1 MIKTSLCGLTADEIH
16 DLTGSERRHSIAI
29 ANSLYK
35 KKISDIMLIPGIPV
49 RIKKEI
55 KEKFFPGIYPPVAS
69 RESSD
74 GTIKF
79 LFRND
84 RGQEFET
91 VLLKA
96 KKRTTVCVSSQSG
109 CRMGCPF
116 CATGKYGFRGDLT
129 VQDILTQVLGI
140 PYAGI
145 VTHIVFMGMG
155 EPLDNPGN
163 VLKACKILLA
173 EWGLSISARHITVST
188 VGIIPALRSFLEK
201 INCNITLSLYSPFPD
216 ERYLAIPAER
226 KYPAIGI
233 IDLIKN
239 HKPDKKRRF
248 SVAYIMIS
256 NTTDTDNHLEGLK
269 GLLRGTGIRVN
280 LLPYHEIPGDN
291 KITSSPER
299 LQYFKHELVISGIS
313 ASVRK
318 SAGLDVSAAC
328 GLLASGLV

>member
-16 DLTGSERRHSIAI
+16 ELTGSEKRHAIAI

-35 KKISDIMLIPGIPV
+35 KKISDIMLIPDIPL
-49 RIKKEI
+49 RIKKEL
-55 KEKFFPGIYPPVAS
+55 KERFFPGIYPPAAS
-69 RESSD
+69 RVSSD

-91 VLLKA
+91 VLLKD

-116 CATGKYGFRGDLT
+116 CATGKYGFRGDLS
-129 VQDILTQVLGI
+129 VQDILNQVLGI
-140 PYAGI
+140 PDAGI
-145 VTHIVFMGMG
+145 VTHVVFMGMG
-155 EPLDNPGN
+155 EPLDNTDN
-163 VLKACKILLA
+163 VIKACNILPA
-173 EWGLSISARHITVST
+173 EWGPSISARHITVST
-188 VGIIPALRSFLEK
+188 VGITPAVKSILE
-201 INCNITLSLYSPFPD
+201 NTGCNLVLSLYSPFPD

-226 KYPAIGI
+226 EYPAIEI
-233 IDLIKN
+233 IDLMANYK
-239 HKPDKKRRF
+239 KDKKRRF
-248 SVAYIMIS
+248 SIAYIMIR
-256 NTTDTDNHLEGLK
+256 NTNDTGRHLEALK
-269 GLLRGTGIRVN
+269 ELLRGTGIRVN

-299 LQYFKHELVISGIS
+299 LQYFKHELVTSGIS

-318 SAGLDVSAAC
+318 STGLDVSAAC

>member
-16 DLTGSERRHSIAI
+16 ELTGSEKRHAIAI

-35 KKISDIMLIPGIPV
+35 KKISDIMLIPDIPL
-49 RIKKEI
+49 RIKKEL
-55 KEKFFPGIYPPVAS
+55 KERFFPGIYPPAAS
-69 RESSD
+69 RVSSD

-91 VLLKA
+91 VLLKD

-155 EPLDNPGN
+155 EPLDNFGN

-226 KYPAIGI
+226 KYPAIEI

>member
-1 MIKTSLCGLTADEIH
+1 MIKTSISGLTADEIH
-16 DLTGSERRHSIAI
+16 DLTGSERKHAIAI

-35 KKISDIMLIPGIPV
+35 KKISDIMLIPDIPV
-49 RIKKEI
+49 RIKKEL
-55 KEKFFPGIYPPVAS
+55 KEKFFPGIYPPVTS

-91 VLLKA
+91 VLLKD

-116 CATGKYGFRGDLT
+116 CATGKYGFRGDLS
-129 VQDILTQVLGI
+129 VQDILTQIHGI
-140 PYAGI
+140 PNAGI
-145 VTHIVFMGMG
+145 VTHVVFMGMG

-163 VLKACKILLA
+163 VMKACNILSA
-173 EWGLSISARHITVST
+173 EWGLTISARNITVST
-188 VGIIPALRSFLEK
+188 VGITPAVKSFLE
-201 INCNITLSLYSPFPD
+201 NTVCNLVLSLYSPFPD

-226 KYPAIGI
+226 RYPAVEI
-233 IDLIKN
+233 IDLMKN
-239 HKPDKKRRF
+239 HKKDKKRRF
-248 SVAYIMIS
+248 SIAYIMIR
-256 NTTDTDNHLEGLK
+256 NTNDTGRHLEALK
-269 GLLRGTGIRVN
+269 ELLRGTDIRVN

-291 KITSSPER
+291 KITSSPGK
-299 LQYFKHELVISGIS
+299 LQYFKHKLVTSGIS